1 MLEIFHYVSHEAPS
15 PPMTAAAAGPIAAV
29 PLGKLLLMP
38 RSLLIL
44 SGSLYTSHL
53 HGIEAR
59 PEDTNLGIEIAN
71 IDQLGDDEASA
82 RLKEGTWSKSR
93 SLRTSLTF
101 RHAKKTLRG
110 GLAGLLSR

>member
-1 MLEIFHYVSHEAPS
+1 
-15 PPMTAAAAGPIAAV
+15 MTAAAAGPIAAV

-59 PEDTNLGIEIAN
+59 SQDSNLGSEIAN
-71 IDQLGDDEASA
+71 IDQLGDEDASA
-82 RLKEGTWSKSR
+82 RLKEGTWGR
-93 SLRTSLTF
+93 ARGVRTSLTF
-101 RHAKKTLRG
+101 RHARKTLKG
-110 GLAGLLSR
+110 GLGGLLSR